1 MRKGAYRAV
10 RWCKG
15 CRGCKGAA
23 KGLQRG
29 CKGAVVSAA
38 RAPVPVALPALI
50 PLPVAGSMPLV
61 FGSRLYL
68 QCSGVRTMVRVR
80 FGSGC

>member
-29 CKGAVVSAA
+29 CGLGGARPGASGLAG
-38 RAPVPVALPALI
+38 LDL
-50 PLPVAGSMPLV
+50 LAGSRVDAVGIRVEVVPSV
-61 FGSRLYL
+61 FG
-68 QCSGVRTMVRVR
+68 G
-80 FGSGC
+80 